1 MGKMET
7 TGAFIGRKLSDIGS
21 ALYRNI
27 AFPFVKCAI
36 ERRCDSIIGKG
47 AYLYNGCTLA
57 GRDYIGD
64 KTELCNARIGYSV
77 YIGPKSTVSNAI
89 IGNYSCIAGLEP
101 VAGRHP
107 VKGECISVHPAF
119 YSGQGQYGYTYVK
132 GASRN
137 SAASGA
143 SSSGESSSG
152 GSGASGGS
160 SSPVTFEEVRYVDS
174 EHKYTVC
181 IGNDVWIG
189 RGVMI
194 VDGVT
199 VGDGAVIGAGSLVT
213 GDIEPYAIYAGTPAK
228 RIGSRFDDK
237 SVSALLD
244 LRWWD
249 KSEEWIRKHS
259 ELFCDPERFFKEVL

>member
-1 MGKMET
+1 MEKMET

-64 KTELCNARIGYSV
+64 KAELCNARVGYSV

-89 IGNYSCIAGLEP
+89 IGNYSCIAGLET

-137 SAASGA
+137 SAASGC
-143 SSSGESSSG
+143 SD
-152 GSGASGGS
+152 ASGCS
-160 SSPVTFEEVRYVDS
+160 SSPVRFEEVRYVDS